1 MEMEPVE
8 RPIPTDTSNFLPF
21 IPDNI
26 KQRVAL
32 VDGMLHL
39 SSELKGNLE
48 MVSMVETLR
57 RRGIKEYKFHHPN
70 EFDKR
75 FSHRVA
81 RDATPNEIQGYA
93 VDLIKKARQSDASDV
108 HIIDYGSYTIVQ
120 FRVLG
125 LLEDYTQLGADFG
138 KALISTIYQ
147 SLAMGDGASFYR
159 TERQDGRIHDKK
171 YLPSSVH
178 SVRVHCEPIECSQ
191 GQDGLG
197 TSMALRLLYD
207 GTTASGTLTERLGTL
222 GYFPEQC
229 KTLEAQARRTGL
241 HIISGPTGS
250 GKSTLLKHV
259 MESLVA
265 NSPGRSY
272 YSIEDPPEVP
282 MKGVRQVRV
291 GTNSKVSRDENYRDA
306 VAGAMRGDP
315 DTIMIGEI
323 RYVEAAAAAIE
334 ISLTS
339 HACWTTLHASDALG
353 IVTRL
358 ASLMAKDFAFPLDHI
373 CHDNVLASLVY
384 QRLLPVLCPECKVR
398 LFSISREKLGKHIT
412 SDVLERL
419 SAVCDDMDGVH
430 VRGPGCEKCKQ
441 RGVVSRTVAAE
452 VIDMDQEMLRRL
464 RKGNYSEASDY
475 WLNDKGGK
483 TYLHNAVT
491 LIQNGTV
498 DPAMAE
504 EQLGVPLNFHK
515 VYRVR

>member
-1 MEMEPVE
+1 METME
-8 RPIPTDTSNFLPF
+8 RPILTDTSNFLPF

-26 KQRVAL
+26 KKRVAL
-32 VDGMLHL
+32 VDGVLHL
-39 SSELKGNLE
+39 SNELKGNLE

-57 RRGIKEYKFHHPN
+57 RRGIKDYEFHHPN
-70 EFDKR
+70 EFDKM

-81 RDATPNEIQGYA
+81 RETTDNEIQEYA
-93 VDLIKKARQSDASDV
+93 ADLIKKARQSDASDIHV
-108 HIIDYGSYTIVQ
+108 IDYGSYTLVQ
-120 FRVLG
+120 LRVLG
-125 LLEDYTQLGADFG
+125 LLEDYTQLGAEFG
-138 KALISTIYQ
+138 QTLISTIYQ
-147 SLAMGDGASFYR
+147 SLAKGDASSFSR
-159 TERQDGRIHDKK
+159 LERQDGRIHDRK
-171 YLPSSVH
+171 YLPPSVH

-191 GQDGLG
+191 SEEGVG
-197 TSMALRLLYD
+197 TSLALRLLYD
-207 GTTASGTLTERLGTL
+207 GTTASGTLTERLTTL

-229 KTLEAQARRTGL
+229 ETFEAQIRRTGL

-250 GKSTLLKHV
+250 GKSTALKHV
-259 MESLVA
+259 MESLVT

-291 GTNSKVSRDENYRDA
+291 GTNSKQSRSESYSDA

-358 ASLMAKDFAFPLDHI
+358 ASLMVKDFANPLDHI
-373 CHDNVLASLVY
+373 CHDNVLATLVY
-384 QRLLPVLCPECKVR
+384 QRLLPVLCPECKIR
-398 LFSISREKLGKHIT
+398 MFSGSREKLGQYIPT
-412 SDVLERL
+412 DVLKRL
-419 SAVCDDMDGVH
+419 MEVCDDMDGVY
-430 VRGPGCEKCKQ
+430 VRGPGCETCKQ

-464 RKGNYSEASDY
+464 RKGNYSDASDY
-475 WLNDKGGK
+475 WLNDKKGT
-483 TYLHNAVT
+483 TYLNNAVT
-491 LIQNGTV
+491 LIKNGQV
-498 DPAMAE
+498 DPSMAE

-515 VYRVR
+515 VYRAR